1 MVGTFGR
8 ALEARGIPS
17 QPDRLSAE
25 IEGDIVDEG
34 GVMALRAIRIRYR
47 VALPLGKREEA
58 ERALRFHERGCPL
71 ANTLKGNVEISYT
84 ADFTE
89 FNEPVPAG

>member
-17 QPDRLSAE
+17 HPNRLSAE
-25 IEGDIVDEG
+25 VEGDIVDEA

-47 VALPLGKREEA
+47 VSLPPGKRKEA
-58 ERALRFHERGCPL
+58 ERVLRFHERGCPL
-71 ANTLKGNVEISYT
+71 ANTLRGAVKISYT
-84 ADFTE
+84 ADFLE
-89 FNEPVPAG
+89 LDEPRPGS

>member
-8 ALEARGIPS
+8 ALEVRGIPS

-34 GVMALRAIRIRYR
+34 GVMALRAIRIRYQ
-47 VALPLGKREEA
+47 VVLPAGKREEA

-71 ANTLKGNVEISYT
+71 ANTLKGAVDVSYT
-84 ADFTE
+84 ADFEELDETRS
-89 FNEPVPAG
+89 

>member
-8 ALEARGIPS
+8 ALEVRGIPS
-17 QPDRLSAE
+17 QPNRLSADV
-25 IEGDIVDEG
+25 EGDIVDEG

-47 VALPLGKREEA
+47 VALPAGKRGEA

-71 ANTLKGNVEISYT
+71 ANTLKGAVDVSYT
-84 ADFTE
+84 ADFE
-89 FNEPVPAG
+89 ELAAPGPAA

>member
-1 MVGTFGR
+1 MVGTLGR
-8 ALEARGIPS
+8 SLEARGIPS

-25 IEGDIVDEG
+25 VEGDIVDED

-47 VALPLGKREEA
+47 VALPPGKRERA

-71 ANTLKGNVEISYT
+71 ANTLRGAVDISWR
-84 ADFTE
+84 ADFRE
-89 FNEPVPAG
+89 LDEPHPPA

>member
-8 ALEARGIPS
+8 ALEVRGIPS
-17 QPDRLSAE
+17 QPDRLSADV
-25 IEGDIVDEG
+25 EGDIVDED

-47 VALPLGKREEA
+47 VALPAGKREEA

-71 ANTLKGNVEISYT
+71 ANTLKGSVDITYA
-84 ADFTE
+84 ADFE
-89 FNEPVPAG
+89 EMDGQGAAG

>member
-1 MVGTFGR
+1 MLGTFGR

-17 QPDRLSAE
+17 QPDRLSADV
-25 IEGDIVDEG
+25 EGDIVDED
-34 GVMALRAIRIRYR
+34 GVMALRAIRIRYKLR
-47 VALPLGKREEA
+47 LPAGKRQDA

-71 ANTLKGNVEISYT
+71 ANTLRGAVAVSYA

-89 FNEPVPAG
+89 LAG